1 MVASHTTSRGPYR
14 MLYMV
19 ASHTTSRG
27 PYRMLYMVASH
38 TTSRGHIGCY
48 IWWPLTQLVGSI

>member
-1 MVASHTTSRGPYR
+1 
-14 MLYMV
+14 MV

-48 IWWPLTQLVGSI
+48 IWWPLAQLVGVIWNAIYGGLSHNLEIS